1 MKTVANSGPGFW
13 KCWPSV
19 DDYNNNY
26 CYYYYYHHHYY
37 YYCYYYYYD
46 DYYKDDDDA
55 DEDDDEDDDDDGDCG
70 TLTFAIDVQK
80 HGHCQVDPGRKKFK
94 GLDAESSG
102 WIFPLNTSPVNK
114 QGSI

>member
-19 DDYNNNY
+19 DDYNKDY
-26 CYYYYYHHHYY
+26 CYY
-37 YYCYYYYYD
+37 YYYYYD

-55 DEDDDEDDDDDGDCG
+55 DEDDDEEEDDDDDDEGDGG

-80 HGHCQVDPGRKKFK
+80 HGHCQVDPGRKKFT